1 MDPISTSSTTKSS
14 TSLWELGTNVAN
26 NSAKTSA
33 MTDREKVIEAAR
45 GFETTLVRQMLKEV
59 HNSPFNPKTESK
71 RDGYLEMVDDQMAAT
86 ITKGD
91 GLGFAKKMVEQLLS
105 QSEIAKQ
112 INAKN

>member
-1 MDPISTSSTTKSS
+1 MDAISKSTASPANS
-14 TSLWELGTNVAN
+14 SLWELGSNVAN
-26 NSAKTSA
+26 NAAKTSA
-33 MTDREKVIEAAR
+33 MTDREKVVEAAR
-45 GFETTLVRQMLKEV
+45 GFETTLVRQMLKEI
-59 HNSPFNPKTESK
+59 HNSPFNPKTEGK

-86 ITKGD
+86 ITKGN